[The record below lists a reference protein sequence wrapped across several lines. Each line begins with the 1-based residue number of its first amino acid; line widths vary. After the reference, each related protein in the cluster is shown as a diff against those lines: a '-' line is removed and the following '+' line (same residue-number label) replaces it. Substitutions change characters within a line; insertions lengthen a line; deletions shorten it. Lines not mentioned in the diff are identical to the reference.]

1 MNQVTDGVF
10 NSTYRDLAS
19 GGGSGTVNHQVFSN
33 TVSGNSE
40 IFGGGVV
47 GEDIAISRG
56 ANALRIYGDNRYNQ
70 SKYPYYTP
78 FFSHNEISTLQQS
91 GNVNTSG
98 YGGANSQGYR
108 DSSSRAAQWKF
119 RQVINVGYT
128 GGGYKDGSPW
138 RQVHRTNHSTHQTTN
153 LGIQMDH
160 PGSYISG
167 ACSDT
172 TFFLWSTPS
181 DNSHFTVSSRTSG
194 FHMYTETSKSHNSTF
209 NTYSDRNDSGTSFKE
224 TYLSFHGG
232 GDRSGMEVFNLCTEA
247 RQSNNGGDLRS
258 GSTNSA
264 FSDKD
269 QGYHWADSAGW
280 KVNHQTFSVSG
291 SSHWSAHGQQK
302 GQPTK
307 VRVGYC
313 GNEGS
318 YNGGYNLRRW
328 NLTNDSNTGTF
339 SKYRANCGEEN
350 FIMGQDWGYMIG
362 NYDGAQNNGTWQ
374 QQFSTDSRTDH
385 SGLQPTANAGQSSGH
400 CGWRT

>member
-1 MNQVTDGVF
+1 
-10 NSTYRDLAS
+10 
-19 GGGSGTVNHQVFSN
+19 
-33 TVSGNSE
+33 
-40 IFGGGVV
+40 
-47 GEDIAISRG
+47 
-56 ANALRIYGDNRYNQ
+56 
-70 SKYPYYTP
+70 
-78 FFSHNEISTLQQS
+78 
-91 GNVNTSG
+91 
-98 YGGANSQGYR
+98 
-108 DSSSRAAQWKF
+108 
-119 RQVINVGYT
+119 
-128 GGGYKDGSPW
+128 
-138 RQVHRTNHSTHQTTN
+138 
-153 LGIQMDH
+153 MDH

-181 DNSHFTVSSRTSG
+181 DNSHFTPSSRTSA
-194 FHMYTETSKSHNSTF
+194 FHMYNESSKSHNSVF

-232 GDRSGMEVFNLCTEA
+232 GDRSNMEVFNLATEA
-247 RQSNNGGDLRS
+247 RQSNNGGNLQS

-302 GQPTK
+302 GMPTK

-318 YNGGYNLRRW
+318 YSGGYNLRRW

-339 SKYRANCGEEN
+339 SKHRSNCGEEN
-350 FIMGQDWGYMIG
+350 FTMGQDWGYMIG

-374 QQFSTDSRTDH
+374 QYYHTDSRTDH
-385 SGLQPTANAGQSSGH
+385 SGLQPSANAGQSSGH